1 MRFPVKSLFRSIL
14 IITTSGLFIITSGL
28 LLRPLIKSE
37 PYFTDLLLLTVF
49 FTLIS
54 VSSAFIFIR
63 GQSKEPQ
70 SQAMHT
76 LVSLSIKFLMELIF
90 ALLWFL
96 VAKKTSS
103 QSVIMFFVLYL
114 TFSLILV
121 LKVLKTLK
129 DKTL

>member
-1 MRFPVKSLFRSIL
+1 MKSLFRSIL